1 MGWVWIEMYFLHTR
15 RCVLCQS
22 IGSRKSNQN
31 SSSFYGFLE
40 TLGTRFCSICFCFV
54 FPRSLFVVLVIIII
68 FLYPF
73 QCVGGVGGSLWIMMI
88 RPQTRLF
95 SIPVDSDSESDSVPI
110 RPSIQLSIHPSVQQ
124 PISLSRRLDYWFI
137 VCFLGLCRTG
147 KRERNRHGYAKRSAH
162 RNVSRAL
169 LFVSPSTMQIHF
181 WSARFSISYVVVI
194 NLTTTTSSDNKR
206 AQKN

>member
-15 RCVLCQS
+15 TCALCQS

-54 FPRSLFVVLVIIII
+54 FPRSLFVVLVIIIIII

-110 RPSIQLSIHPSVQQ
+110 RPSIQLSIHPSIR
-124 PISLSRRLDYWFI
+124 PATHLPLTAAWLLIY
-137 VCFLGLCRTG
+137 C
-147 KRERNRHGYAKRSAH
+147 
-162 RNVSRAL
+162 L
-169 LFVSPSTMQIHF
+169 LFGSVSH
-181 WSARFSISYVVVI
+181 R
-194 NLTTTTSSDNKR
+194 
-206 AQKN
+206 

>member
-15 RCVLCQS
+15 TCVLCQS

-95 SIPVDSDSESDSVPI
+95 SIPVDSYQSVYPY
-110 RPSIQLSIHPSVQQ
+110 SYASIHPSSN
-124 PISLSRRLDYWFI
+124 PSPSHGGLIIDLLSAFWVCVAQVNGKEI
-137 VCFLGLCRTG
+137 VTDTQNGQHTEMYLGLCFLYLR
-147 KRERNRHGYAKRSAH
+147 RPCRYIFEAHASAFLM
-162 RNVSRAL
+162 L
-169 LFVSPSTMQIHF
+169 LS
-181 WSARFSISYVVVI
+181 SI
-194 NLTTTTSSDNKR
+194 
-206 AQKN
+206 